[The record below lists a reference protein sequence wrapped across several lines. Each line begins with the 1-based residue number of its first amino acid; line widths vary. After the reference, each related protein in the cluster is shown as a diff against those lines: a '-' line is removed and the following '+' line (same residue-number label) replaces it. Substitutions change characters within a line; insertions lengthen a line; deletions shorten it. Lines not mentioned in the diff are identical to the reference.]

1 MTSTLK
7 KTKVKLD
14 FLTDIDIL
22 LMAGKGIRSGIYHA
36 IHRYRKANNKCIKN
50 YHKNKE
56 SSHLV

>member
-14 FLTDIDIL
+14 SLTDIDIL

-36 IHRYRKANNKCIKN
+36 IHRYRKANNKCIKS

-56 SSHLV
+56 SSYLH

>member
-56 SSHLV
+56 SSYLV